1 MTAIVRP
8 SLTPS
13 FQYDALGRRKQTTIN
28 GTTTAFLYDDL
39 TVVQELSG
47 TTPTADLLTGLG
59 IDEVFQRTDSS
70 GTRLVLPDGLGS
82 TLALVDSAGTLQT
95 GKMTFTGATST
106 NAFQY
111 TGREERR
118 PSTVNVPDQP
128 LTDSTSATS
137 QTAP

>member
-82 TLALVDSAGTLQT
+82 TLALVDSAGTL
-95 GKMTFTGATST
+95 
-106 NAFQY
+106 
-111 TGREERR
+111 
-118 PSTVNVPDQP
+118 
-128 LTDSTSATS
+128 
-137 QTAP
+137 